1 MDGFLYCHFGGIE
14 PASHLILYESEQML
28 VRRWQCATSQKVAS
42 SIPDEVIAFF
52 LN

>member
-14 PASHLILYESEQML
+14 RASRLILYETEQML
-28 VRRWQCATSQKVAS
+28 VRRWHCATSRKVVS

-52 LN
+52 N